1 MAYGRFYV
9 YCHRKKTDGKCFY
22 IGKGTVGRYKHI
34 NGRNSHWNNIVNK
47 HGFTWE
53 ILINNISEE
62 KAFELESLI
71 CNQIGYENLCNLNQE
86 KGNGGWTRSNETILK
101 LKKPK
106 PKGFGN
112 QISKSKTKYTI
123 LQYSLNNI
131 FIKEWDDAYKAA
143 YSINKNSTAIRGCC
157 TGERKTAYGFIWKYK
172 LKTI

>member
-106 PKGFGN
+106 PKGFG
-112 QISKSKTKYTI
+112 KSFLFCNHSQKPSNVLLNRARI
-123 LQYSLNNI
+123 LTMWFMS
-131 FIKEWDDAYKAA
+131 
-143 YSINKNSTAIRGCC
+143 
-157 TGERKTAYGFIWKYK
+157 
-172 LKTI
+172 